1 MNQKHQFLSRLG
13 RDIAFPNF
21 LGGIRKHF
29 NNCHFMS
36 SALGVGLSKSYGQIS
51 EWMGKWQCHVRFP
64 KRGEQENSPIFA
76 ATVVERD

>member
-1 MNQKHQFLSRLG
+1 
-13 RDIAFPNF
+13 
-21 LGGIRKHF
+21 
-29 NNCHFMS
+29 MS

-64 KRGEQENSPIFA
+64 KRGGEQENSPIFA

>member
-1 MNQKHQFLSRLG
+1 
-13 RDIAFPNF
+13 
-21 LGGIRKHF
+21 
-29 NNCHFMS
+29 MS

-76 ATVVERD
+76 ATVVERLTKR